1 MKEGDSPRVDR
12 PSKLNRCQSTHY
24 SVLTG
29 KSRNAL
35 TRCVLPGTF
44 SFALGGGEVVIL
56 TTLIPVRFNCSFLF
70 STGSV
75 SGVLAG
81 KGHSDLIQ
89 QRLDKSSCNKIRWLS
104 AFWLLNGV
112 LVKL

>member
-1 MKEGDSPRVDR
+1 MHLQDVFFP
-12 PSKLNRCQSTHY
+12 
-24 SVLTG
+24 VL
-29 KSRNAL
+29 SL
-35 TRCVLPGTF
+35 L
-44 SFALGGGEVVIL
+44 LWEGGEVVIL
-56 TTLIPVRFNCSFLF
+56 TAFIPVRFNCSFLF